1 MKMQKVHMEK
11 SGQNR
16 ASKRLLA
23 LSAAAVMIFAAAFF
37 CVHFY
42 NFASSHTPENPFAD
56 LSQSMTQYET
66 EGEKYETDTT
76 SRRQDSADSSQTDD
90 DTNTDTNSD
99 SKTETDTTS
108 VSQNDNVSDNIGGN
122 VDTPNGI
129 SNGGNSV
136 NTQQKGDKK
145 SEDSNVTNKKPNS
158 KTETDTTKSDTEYFT
173 TSIKDG
179 EKVEKTD
186 FAFTITHKSKSLTV
200 KKVAV
205 SVNGDELPQFTGK
218 CTLKEGKNTIRVACT
233 YTDKSGEVKR
243 AYKDYTV
250 YCDLGEITI
259 ETSLSDGDIDTDSDS
274 LEFTAFAYVGKE
286 KLSPAVSLNDEKLG
300 DTADGRYSV
309 TLSEGEN
316 IIKISA
322 EKGEKKAEKTYRV
335 TYTKAEFSIDTDLF
349 DRTVSDENFGFYVKM
364 KGQNGSAKLTVAF
377 NGKNISG
384 ENGAYNVTLKTGAN
398 RIRVRAK
405 DGEKLIEQ
413 TFTITFTP
421 AATDETRPK
430 LTYINISDNMTVK
443 GTGFTLRLYAEDYQG
458 GRIYADSTE
467 VYLNGVWQSY
477 LAQDSQSV
485 YYLDLKG
492 GANLL
497 EIRIYDG
504 EGRYADFAYIINCS
518 LAADGEQIGTVKI
531 SFDANVIGLGQL
543 AGESEIPIYQG
554 ENGSDAIERFLE
566 QNGFTAHFTGPSNS
580 RYLSR
585 IYKDGAFAGGQI
597 DRQLSGYLSADG
609 IGENGVQNA
618 DSLGEMDYTNASG
631 WVYTVNGEMTGYGM
645 SQVNFSD
652 GDVVRLAFTLAYGKD
667 ITGSQ
672 NSYDR
677 VW

>member
-1 MKMQKVHMEK
+1 MKMHMEK
-11 SGQNR
+11 SAQNR
-16 ASKRLLA
+16 ASKRILA
-23 LSAAAVMIFAAAFF
+23 LSAAAVTVFAAAFF
-37 CVHFY
+37 CMYFY
-42 NFASSHTPENPFAD
+42 NFSSSNTPENPFAD
-56 LSQSMTQYET
+56 LSQSMTKYET

-76 SRRQDSADSSQTDD
+76 SKKQDSADSSQNDD
-90 DTNTDTNSD
+90 DTNADTNSD

-122 VDTPNGI
+122 VDTPSGI
-129 SNGGNSV
+129 ANGGNSV
-136 NTQQKGDKK
+136 NTQQNGDKR
-145 SEDSNVTNKKPNS
+145 SDDSNTTVKKPNS

-179 EKVEKTD
+179 EKVSKTD
-186 FAFTITHKSKSLTV
+186 FAFTITHKNKALTV

-250 YCDLGEITI
+250 YCDLGEISI
-259 ETSLSDGDIDTDSDS
+259 ETSLSEGDIDTDSDS
-274 LEFTAFAYVGKE
+274 FDFTAFAYIGKE
-286 KLSPAVSLNDEKLG
+286 KLSPVVNLNGEKLG
-300 DTADGRYSV
+300 NSADGRYSV

-322 EKGEKKAEKTYRV
+322 EKGEKRAEKTYRV
-335 TYTKAEFSIDTDLF
+335 TYTKAAFSIDTDLY

-364 KGQNGSAKLTVAF
+364 KGQSGSAKLTVAF

-384 ENGAYNVTLKTGAN
+384 ENGSYNVTLKTGSN

-504 EGRYADFAYIINCS
+504 EGRYADFAYIINCTA
-518 LAADGEQIGTVKI
+518 AADGEQIGTVKI
-531 SFDANVIGLGQL
+531 SFDASVIGLGQL

-554 ENGSDAIERFLE
+554 ENGSDAIQRFLE
-566 QNGFTAHFTGPSNS
+566 QNGFAAHFTGPSNS

-585 IYKDGAFAGGQI
+585 IYKDGVFQGGQI
-597 DRQLSGYLSADG
+597 DSQLSGYLSADG
-609 IGENGVQNA
+609 IGENGVKNA

-667 ITGSQ
+667 IAGSQ